1 MKYASISANDAFIFA
16 DKWRSVVVVMVIH
29 AQEAIKSLIFNTKLF
44 KQWQTD

>member
-16 DKWRSVVVVMVIH
+16 DKWRSVVVVIH